1 MASGS
6 KGQKGMKREP
16 ASPVDE
22 VEAAMAEEEG
32 AQKYPIM
39 KMSDIEDDA
48 LEIISRVAAAPV
60 VLAEDSTLAMASP
73 SQGEASVLCPV
84 KRSPSKSNKVTEALK
99 KVKGEP
105 ASVGQPTGRGS
116 KGESASVGQPAG
128 NESRGSASVGQ
139 PTGRHLEKK
148 SFS

>member
-6 KGQKGMKREP
+6 KGEKGTKRQP
-16 ASPVDE
+16 TNPVAE
-22 VEAAMAEEEG
+22 VEAAMDEDEG
-32 AQKYPIM
+32 DRKSPVV
-39 KMSDIEDDA
+39 KMSDLDEDA
-48 LEIISRVAAAPV
+48 LAVITRVAKQ
-60 VLAEDSTLAMASP
+60 ST
-73 SQGEASVLCPV
+73 
-84 KRSPSKSNKVTEALK
+84 SKSNKVTEALK
-99 KVKGEP
+99 KSKGEP